1 MLAEIVCEWA
11 AGGEVL
17 VSSLLRELV
26 ESSGDFQFE
35 VRRPVTLKSLSGRRR
50 QRSGSI
56 DDPDRCRRRPV
67 TRTVRLRHS
76 ITSTATASATGPTA
90 SGG

>member
-35 VRRPVTLKSLSGRRR
+35 VRRPVT
-50 QRSGSI
+50 
-56 DDPDRCRRRPV
+56 
-67 TRTVRLRHS
+67 RTVRLRHS